1 MALFWNKKEKINS
14 PANGLIKDLSTLKD
28 GVFSEKM
35 LGVGFVVEQTDG
47 KVYAPIGGTLET
59 VFPTKHAYGIKTK
72 DGLSILIHIGI
83 DTVNLNGEGF
93 KSFVEQGQKV
103 KQGDLLAEVDLNLL
117 KNKKV
122 VTDVICVVTTD
133 SKVQVDEQKIKTSG
147 QTTINEVVI
156 DL

>member
-1 MALFWNKKEKINS
+1 MGLFWKKKEKINS
-14 PANGLIKDLSTLKD
+14 PTNGKVKDLSLLND

-35 LGVGFVVEQTDG
+35 LGVGFAIEQTDG
-47 KVYAPIGGTLET
+47 KVYAPISGVLET
-59 VFPTKHAYGIKTK
+59 AFPTKHAYGIKAK
-72 DGLSILIHIGI
+72 NGLSVLVHIGI

-117 KNKKV
+117 KNKRV

-133 SKVQVDEQKIKTSG
+133 SKVQVDEQKIKTTG
-147 QTTINEVVI
+147 QVTINDVVI